1 LQVEIKSQPSKKGLK
16 HQITQWLINAVAIVL
31 VARWVRGVE
40 LQSSGTEAL
49 LTVLGASAVLGL
61 LNMLLKPFLLLV
73 TLPINI
79 LTLGLFTL
87 VINGAVLALTATLV
101 PDLHI
106 SGFWPSVI
114 GALVLSI
121 ISLILNALFNNFS
134 MSLKIKRGGI
144 E

>member
-1 LQVEIKSQPSKKGLK
+1 M
-16 HQITQWLINAVAIVL
+16 
-31 VARWVRGVE
+31 RGVE
-40 LQSSGTEAL
+40 LQSTGNEAL

-61 LNMLLKPFLLLV
+61 LNLLLKPFLLLI

-87 VINGAVLALTATLV
+87 VINGGVLALTATLV

-114 GALVLSI
+114 GALLLSI
-121 ISLILNALFNNFS
+121 ISLVLGALFNSFS
-134 MSLKIKRGGI
+134 LSVKVTRGGDA
-144 E
+144 